1 MSLGGWVAIVQISV
15 LFSIPNTS
23 ANGRYTIILFLN
35 PRPQDTLDVNFLPP
49 WYTAWKF
56 VSSTSGSTTSTL
68 LTCFMNSKESALA
81 ISSTLLKSP
90 SLGNDERRAP
100 SQVSLLLW
108 LDFPPMKRIVNVM
121 FLCKLIACFK
131 LSTFL
136 FPLWNDPDTRNT
148 GGFRWSTNESPTM
161 AGGKKEGT
169 TKLLCLGVKKK
180 MLVVFSSLG
189 SSSWQ
194 MMIKLTCCKCEKTTI
209 VEQN

>member
-1 MSLGGWVAIVQISV
+1 MDGTLS
-15 LFSIPNTS
+15 FSFWTQDPRTRLTLTS
-23 ANGRYTIILFLN
+23 CLL
-35 PRPQDTLDVNFLPP
+35 DTLHG
-49 WYTAWKF
+49 
-56 VSSTSGSTTSTL
+56 SSFHLRAENTTSTL

-136 FPLWNDPDTRNT
+136 FPLLNDPNTRNT
-148 GGFRWSTNESPTM
+148 GGLRWSTNESPTM
-161 AGGKKEGT
+161 AGGKKVGT

-194 MMIKLTCCKCEKTTI
+194 MMIKLRCKCEKTTI